1 MPVYLRLT
9 GKRRGAALVA
19 AMMVTAMLLAVVIAI
34 HYFQGTARRTYM
46 YEEASLRYREG
57 YKFALRQQ
65 ILGEAPPSGLLVT
78 ASPANTTPANATQIP
93 AQAAKN
99 IFDRS
104 SLPDLRA
111 LSDGPAHS
119 YFKYTPSTPDF
130 GLRVFGSNSFT
141 TVINQMPGY
150 AVYAP
155 NGSVKITNIEGWANP
170 TFGDERPSAQAYSGV
185 KALVGA
191 KTDITVANATY
202 AEGHVQ
208 SGVAKFSLGE
218 GVGFKAPRLPL
229 RDYSGGLFTQIKDVR
244 DQLKGIAT
252 NSGDKTL
259 SLVSNSTGP
268 EAIINLFFGGG
279 SGLEQFLSLRNAN
292 HFWFPM
298 IPSFSPSPPYLY
310 QFAFH
315 LPYPPDNANY
325 SSGEGVAAQ
334 LDAIGKQLAEAG
346 KELEEAKK
354 ALDKAQAD
362 FAENGSATNLAK
374 LNEAQTKHAQAEA
387 KVNDLTQ
394 QMNAVSGPQTA
405 QINAQMGSGMRGVP
419 PTRAQDPSDSNGITG
434 WNYSKAGTLLG
445 SLVSFL
451 FSFDA
456 EKLADTVANPDVK
469 LVHFGGKDREFHFNL
484 DEANMTLDATV
495 TVPRGRTL
503 RLQSSGTLT
512 IAGDLW
518 LQRGSTFVADCN
530 KLAIVPGRG
539 SDPSKFFSPSG
550 RIYLEEGANLICS
563 GDIECIG
570 SSQWGSV
577 VVGGVAGKI
586 HPITAGIFGR
596 NVRLNGGLYAGTALD
611 DLVEGLGIDVP
622 ALKSVSDH
630 LLRPLIAN
638 VGPNAAKA
646 AGPFWARNP
655 YFAKYATT
663 FQIIC
668 PPIPPFGIPGPPIP
682 TPIPLPV
689 KNVLVPVARG
699 LSYVYAVTLNMSLGE
714 NFYTHCDWWIF
725 GEGVV
730 PMVPQ
735 IDPAKVPSA
744 IAAFGN
750 GALDALDP
758 ENIIKEFVEA
768 AVKDMVAYVVQ
779 EVVQAVVKEVALKV
793 IPYAGLV
800 GMATDLITDAVSNLT
815 NREGKRKSAGD
826 SLTSALTA
834 AVAGA
839 GKSTLDSLASK
850 FSLTNLDEFLR
861 EYNGVLVYAEDT
873 LTVSG
878 RNATGMFVARNQLTM
893 TAQNCVGTLMSL
905 EGNVDC
911 QNLLYYPY
919 FNRASFYVPKAT
931 PNGWFERAL
940 MFQYD
945 QAFSS
950 NTAVDVGPP
959 AIPPRISAQGWQQ

>member
-1 MPVYLRLT
+1 MPVYFRLT

-19 AMMVTAMLLAVVIAI
+19 AMMVIAMLLAVVIAI

-46 YEEASLRYREG
+46 FEEASLRYREG
-57 YKFALRQQ
+57 YRFALRQQ
-65 ILGEAPPSGLLVT
+65 ILGIAPPSGLLVT
-78 ASPANTTPANATQIP
+78 ASPTNTTSANATQIP
-93 AQAAKN
+93 VQAAKN
-99 IFDRS
+99 IFDRG

-119 YFKYTPSTPDF
+119 YFKYTPTTPDL
-130 GLRVFGSNSFT
+130 GLRVFGSNTFT
-141 TVINQMPGY
+141 MVLTQMPGY
-150 AVYAP
+150 AAYAP
-155 NGSVKITNIEGWANP
+155 NGNIKITNIEGWANP
-170 TFGDERPSAQAYSGV
+170 TFEDTRATAEAYSGV
-185 KALVGA
+185 KTLLGA
-191 KTDITVANATY
+191 RTDITVANATY
-202 AEGHVQ
+202 VEGHVRE
-208 SGVAKFSLGE
+208 GDAKFSLGE
-218 GVGFKAPRLPL
+218 GVGFKAPQLPM
-229 RDYSGGLFTQIKDVR
+229 REYAGELFTQFKDAR
-244 DQLKGIAT
+244 DQLKSNAG
-252 NSGDKTL
+252 SGDKTN
-259 SLVSNSTGP
+259 SLVSPSTGP
-268 EAIINLFFGGG
+268 GAIIDLFFGGG
-279 SGLEQFLSLRNAN
+279 TGLEQFLSLRNAN

-325 SSGEGVAAQ
+325 SSGEGVAEQ
-334 LDAIGKQLAEAG
+334 LDKIGQDLAKAG

-354 ALDKAQAD
+354 ALDKAKDD
-362 FAENGSATNLAK
+362 FQNDGNASNLQK
-374 LNEAQTKHAQAEA
+374 LNEAQAAYNGAEA

-405 QINAQMGSGMRGVP
+405 QINAQMGAGMRGVP
-419 PTRAQDPSDSNGITG
+419 PTRAQDPEDSKGITG

-451 FSFDA
+451 FSFDP
-456 EKLADTVANPDVK
+456 KNLADMVANTDVK
-469 LVHFGGKDREFHFNL
+469 LVHFGGKDREFKFNL
-484 DEANMTLDATV
+484 DESHMVVDATT

-503 RLQSSGTLT
+503 RLQSAGTIT

-530 KLAIVPGRG
+530 KLEIVPGRG
-539 SDPSKFFSPSG
+539 SNPSKFFSPSG
-550 RIYLEEGANLICS
+550 RIYMEQGATLICS

-577 VVGGVAGKI
+577 VVGGIAGKI
-586 HPITAGIFGR
+586 NPITAGIFGR
-596 NVRLNGGLYAGTALD
+596 NVRLSGGVYAGTALD
-611 DLVEGLGIDVP
+611 DLVEGLGLDVP
-622 ALKSVSDH
+622 ALKDVNDH

-638 VGPNAAKA
+638 IGPNAAKA
-646 AGPFWARNP
+646 AGPFWARKP

-668 PPIPPFGIPGPPIP
+668 PPIPPFGVPGPPIP
-682 TPIPLPV
+682 TPIPLPT
-689 KNVLVPVARG
+689 KNVLVPVAQG
-699 LSYVYAVTLNMSLGE
+699 LAYVYSVTLNMSLGE

-735 IDPAKVPSA
+735 LDPKKVPEA
-744 IAAFGN
+744 IASFGSST
-750 GALDALDP
+750 LDALNP
-758 ENIIKEFVEA
+758 ETIIKDFIEA
-768 AVKDMVAYVVQ
+768 AVKDMISYVVA

-800 GMATDLITDAVSNLT
+800 SMATDLIADTVSNLT

-834 AVAGA
+834 SLASAGQN
-839 GKSTLDSLASK
+839 TLDSLASK
-850 FSLTNLDEFLR
+850 FNLSNLDQFLR
-861 EYNGVLVYAEDT
+861 EYNGVLVFAEDT
-873 LTVSG
+873 LSVGG
-878 RNATGMFVARNQLTM
+878 RNATGMFVARNQLNM
-893 TAQNCVGTLMSL
+893 TAQTCVGTLLSL
-905 EGNVDC
+905 DGNIDC

-931 PNGWFERAL
+931 ASGWLERAL
-940 MFQYD
+940 QFQYD
-945 QAFSS
+945 SAFASG
-950 NTAVDVGPP
+950 NAVDAGPP
-959 AIPPRISAQGWQQ
+959 AVPARITAQGWNQ